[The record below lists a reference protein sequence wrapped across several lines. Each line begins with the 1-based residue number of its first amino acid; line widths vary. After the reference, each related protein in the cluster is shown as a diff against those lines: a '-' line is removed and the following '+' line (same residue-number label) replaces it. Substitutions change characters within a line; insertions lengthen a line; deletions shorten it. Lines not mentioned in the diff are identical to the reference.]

1 MHFKINFIMNAL
13 MHKTC
18 PMLCQEK
25 NDLEILAMFLD
36 RYVNFGSSINL
47 AARNYCHRT
56 THALASVYK

>member
-1 MHFKINFIMNAL
+1 MNAL